1 MKNLIEISK
10 IVTKKKIRKIEIF
23 DDHYLENKSSK
34 FNEFYEALT
43 RGKFKNDRDAAAFL
57 YESTPKDDRYRQLK
71 SRFRKRLLNT
81 LFFLDV
87 NQPAASS
94 YDRAYFSCNKDWT
107 LVKIL
112 KDNDADYTAS
122 ALARQILT
130 TALKF
135 KFADIIV
142 NCCRILRAYTAKEG
156 DDKNFE
162 IYDEHIKQYT
172 HILSAEIRSEEL
184 YQRVI
189 LNYYKPPSKRDN
201 LTEKIDTYCEALDG
215 MADTYD
221 SPIIIYN
228 KYLMWIYRH
237 EMLQEFDKML
247 VMCEAAEAYVD
258 KNPIYY
264 QSDKIK
270 QIYIKKAAAYLHLR
284 QKEGLEACSNDQ
296 AVFQAGNTEWYQFNE
311 LLFLLA
317 MHTEEYAKAD
327 EIYQDVVSYNR
338 FSRADATLQRKWGVF
353 NMYLS
358 YVKKFLLKPEAQE
371 QLSRNSLKLTRFLA
385 EDALYPKSERIL
397 MVHHILVQILYL
409 LEERR
414 YKSVRQLTLQ
424 LKGYINRQLR
434 KEEYY
439 RTMQFIRLLQQL
451 QKADFEETNL
461 SNTEKYIQR
470 ITTEETFFYR
480 GLLMEIEIIPYEK
493 LWEMILQRLRE
504 S

>member
-43 RGKFKNDRDAAAFL
+43 QGKFKNDRDAASFL

-112 KDNDADYTAS
+112 KDNDADYTAA

-130 TALKF
+130 IALKF
-135 KFADIIV
+135 KFADVIV
-142 NCCRILRAYTAKEG
+142 NCCRILRTYAAQQG

-189 LNYYKPPSKRDN
+189 LNYYKPPSKRTN

-215 MADTYD
+215 LAITYD

-237 EMLQEFDKML
+237 EMLQEFDQML
-247 VMCEAAEAYVD
+247 AMCEAAQNYVD
-258 KNPIYY
+258 EYPIYY

-284 QKEGLEACSNDQ
+284 RAEGLEICMAHQS
-296 AVFQAGNTEWYQFNE
+296 VFQVGNTEWYQFHE
-311 LLFLLA
+311 YLFLLA
-317 MHTEEYAKAD
+317 VHTGQYQKAD
-327 EIYQDVVSYNR
+327 QLYQEVTGYNK
-338 FSRADATLQRKWGVF
+338 FNRAEATIQRKWAVF

-358 YVKKFLLKPEAQE
+358 YAKRYLADHQVQSL
-371 QLSRNSLKLTRFLA
+371 LSRNNLRLTRFLSETA
-385 EDALYPKSERIL
+385 VYPKGERIL
-397 MVHHILVQILYL
+397 MVHHVIVQILYF
-409 LEERR
+409 LEDRR
-414 YKSVRQLTLQ
+414 FTKARQLILQ
-424 LKGYINRQLR
+424 LKGHINRQLR

-451 QKADFEETNL
+451 QKADFQENEL
-461 SNTEKYIQR
+461 SNTEKYIKR
-470 ITTEETFFYR
+470 ITEEEAFFYR

-493 LWEMILQRLRE
+493 LWEIILQRLRAF
-504 S
+504 